1 MVFHPKQSGSQQRTA
16 VKCGGHKHPR
26 PAHTRKQPQRS
37 KGGSSISLMAGNRKT
52 TQQYRQNRAA
62 LLEGNPDC
70 YWGCGNKATQADHLI
85 EHDAGGDDSTA
96 NLVPSCRTCNS
107 KRGAIYV
114 NNKTAQ
120 RQAARNQ
127 ALNGPPKQPQNE
139 TPKPNFLGH

>member
-1 MVFHPKQSGSQQRTA
+1 
-16 VKCGGHKHPR
+16 
-26 PAHTRKQPQRS
+26 
-37 KGGSSISLMAGNRKT
+37 MAGNRKQ
-52 TQQYRQNRAA
+52 TQQYRTNRAA
-62 LLEGNPDC
+62 ILDGNPDC

-120 RQAARNQ
+120 RQANRNA
-127 ALNGPPKQPQNE
+127 ALNAKPKQNE
-139 TPKPNFLGH
+139 AIKARVGKTSFFIVIQLIL

>member
-1 MVFHPKQSGSQQRTA
+1 
-16 VKCGGHKHPR
+16 
-26 PAHTRKQPQRS
+26 
-37 KGGSSISLMAGNRKT
+37 MAGNRKQ
-52 TQQYRQNRAA
+52 TQQYRTNRAA
-62 LLEGNPDC
+62 ILDGNPDC

-120 RQAARNQ
+120 RQANRNA
-127 ALNGPPKQPQNE
+127 ALNAPPKQNQNQ
-139 TPKPNFLGH
+139 TFLGACSG